1 MSVAPGKRDK
11 FYALADSAGRSMFR
25 LLSAILVAR
34 LCGPA
39 MYAVYVLCITIETV
53 ATAIPNAVNLSPMLS
68 IGPGLQDDCREGF
81 LWRVARRHVRWSAW
95 LALFGALLAPLL
107 VDEPLGAWPWLAF
120 GAALFASGAVNAAR
134 SRQQARFRSRS
145 VFWADFGGLMLPLLV
160 ALSLHDASPQVL
172 LTGYFA
178 ATAVGFGLA
187 ALAMNRQRP
196 ASTAVPDDVLGRF
209 HRMGPPMATGSVA
222 NSVCSRVQPFVLQAA
237 AGAGAVGVFGAAA
250 TTIGP
255 MRLLAMAL
263 SSVARPRLALFAG
276 HADQR
281 GAWRMLNKVC
291 LLLGGCGVAGVVG
304 ALLLGEWLVDMVFGP
319 EFAPVGQLLPL
330 AFVFASLEATAAV
343 MVVAL
348 QTLRENGA
356 AAATRLRV
364 GVSVLALVIVWPAC
378 SYASAAGAFAAL
390 CATELLFL
398 VLAVIAIRQPRS
410 VPGSAQ
416 LEAAATA
423 ERVGSA

>member
-68 IGPGLQDDCREGF
+68 IGPGLKDDCREGF
-81 LWRVARRHVRWSAW
+81 LWRVSRRHVRWSLW
-95 LALFGALLAPLL
+95 LALFGALAAPLL
-107 VDEPLGAWPWLAF
+107 VEEHISAWTWVAF
-120 GAALFASGAVNAAR
+120 AAALFASGAVNAAR
-134 SRQQARFRSRS
+134 SRQQARFHSRS
-145 VFWADFGGLMLPLLV
+145 VFWADFGGLALPLLV
-160 ALSLHDASPQVL
+160 ALMLHDASPDVL

-178 ATAVGFGLA
+178 AMALGFGVA
-187 ALAMNRQRP
+187 TLAMNRQLP
-196 ASTAVPDDVLGRF
+196 SSTEVPDDVMRRF

-263 SSVARPRLALFAG
+263 SSVVRPRLALFAG
-276 HADQR
+276 HEDQR

-291 LLLGGCGVAGVVG
+291 VLLAACGVAGVAG
-304 ALLLGEWLVDMVFGP
+304 AWLLGEWLVGLVFGP
-319 EFAPVGQLLPL
+319 EFAAVGELLPL
-330 AFVFASLEATAAV
+330 AFVFASLEATAAI

-356 AAATRLRV
+356 ATATRLRIA
-364 GVSVLALVIVWPAC
+364 VSVLALVIVWPAC
-378 SYASAAGAFAAL
+378 SYAWAAGAFTAL

-398 VLAVIAIRQPRS
+398 LLAYAAIRRPDR
-410 VPGSAQ
+410 Q
-416 LEAAATA
+416 LASTAAL
-423 ERVGSA
+423 SS